1 MLEKP
6 FIYNSKKGGNSKKF
20 LARNDLMSSGSQV
33 GIKANRDEQGGTSTS
48 PLNLLS
54 IQNQSE
60 TGRGS
65 CLNFVASQ
73 LLN

>member
-1 MLEKP
+1 MLEKL
-6 FIYNSKKGGNSKKF
+6 FIHNSKKGGNSKRF

-33 GIKANRDEQGGTSTS
+33 GIKGKRDEQGRMSTS
-48 PLNLLS
+48 PLNFLS

-65 CLNFVASQ
+65 CLNFAASR

>member
-1 MLEKP
+1 
-6 FIYNSKKGGNSKKF
+6 
-20 LARNDLMSSGSQV
+20 MSSGSQA
-33 GIKANRDEQGGTSTS
+33 GIKGKRDEQGRTSTS
-48 PLNLLS
+48 PLNFLS

-65 CLNFVASQ
+65 CLNFAASR